1 MAWISRY
8 GLPSVPNI
16 RAFFIFMNEIQVFE
30 YKGNKVTFDFGN
42 GVMTN
47 ATEMARAFG
56 KEPYGWIR
64 LATTKEFL
72 WQLLIEKYP
81 KSVPQILRN
90 ETGNL
95 RNETE
100 LGAILTE
107 VGLVKIIQGG
117 NSSLQGTWFN
127 DDITIEFARW
137 LSPAFAIWC
146 NDRIKE
152 ILTGTMAKYP
162 MSSDEAIAYGYGKA
176 LEKMNRQSAIIA
188 RQSKLLRK
196 YKSQIAV
203 DKEKK
208 RERTMFMSDRSKDNV
223 SRWISENGISGLL
236 KLSALHKGYHEWC
249 EKKCVEYMPPRM
261 LCRCLRSLE
270 YVSKH
275 KRDGTWF
282 MI

>member
-1 MAWISRY
+1 MATTTANKKFRMYPLEMRGGSLW
-8 GLPSVPNI
+8 GLLL
-16 RAFFIFMNEIQVFE
+16 FMNALQVFS
-30 YKGNKVTFDFGN
+30 YKGSNVTFSNEN
-42 GVMTN
+42 GMWVN
-47 ATEMARAFG
+47 ATEMAKPFG
-56 KEPYGWIR
+56 KEAKHW
-64 LATTKEFL
+64 LVNQTTKEFVEEL
-72 WQLLIEKYP
+72 AN
-81 KSVPQILRN
+81 VRN
-90 ETGNL
+90 
-95 RNETE
+95 
-100 LGAILTE
+100 LTFDD
-107 VGLVKIIQGG
+107 LVQVKQGSPDNG
-117 NSSLQGTWFN
+117 GGTWFHE
-127 DDITIEFARW
+127 DVAIEFARW
-137 LSPAFAIWC
+137 LSPLFAIWC

>member
-1 MAWISRY
+1 
-8 GLPSVPNI
+8 
-16 RAFFIFMNEIQVFE
+16 
-30 YKGNKVTFDFGN
+30 
-42 GVMTN
+42 MT
-47 ATEMARAFG
+47 
-56 KEPYGWIR
+56 P
-64 LATTKEFL
+64 
-72 WQLLIEKYP
+72 
-81 KSVPQILRN
+81 
-90 ETGNL
+90 
-95 RNETE
+95 
-100 LGAILTE
+100 
-107 VGLVKIIQGG
+107 
-117 NSSLQGTWFN
+117 
-127 DDITIEFARW
+127 
-137 LSPAFAIWC
+137 
-146 NDRIKE
+146 
-152 ILTGTMAKYP
+152 
-162 MSSDEAIAYGYGKA
+162 DEAIAYGYGKA
-176 LEKMNRQSAIIA
+176 LEKINRQSAIIA

>member
-1 MAWISRY
+1 MW
-8 GLPSVPNI
+8 V
-16 RAFFIFMNEIQVFE
+16 
-30 YKGNKVTFDFGN
+30 
-42 GVMTN
+42 N
-47 ATEMARAFG
+47 ATEMAKPFG
-56 KEPYGWIR
+56 KKPIDWLR
-64 LATTKEFL
+64 QQSTNEFL
-72 WQLLIEKYP
+72 ETLFK
-81 KSVPQILRN
+81 VRN
-90 ETGNL
+90 
-95 RNETE
+95 TE
-100 LGAILTE
+100 GKVSPTHFENQNYYGFVVTERGGA
-107 VGLVKIIQGG
+107 
-117 NSSLQGTWFN
+117 NPCSWFHE
-127 DDITIEFARW
+127 DVAIEFARW
-137 LSPAFAIWC
+137 LAPAFAIWC

-152 ILTGTMAKYP
+152 ILKGGSNIPTTA
-162 MSSDEAIAYGYGKA
+162 DEIIAYGYGKA

-208 RERTMFMSDRSKDNV
+208 RECTMFMSDRSKDNV